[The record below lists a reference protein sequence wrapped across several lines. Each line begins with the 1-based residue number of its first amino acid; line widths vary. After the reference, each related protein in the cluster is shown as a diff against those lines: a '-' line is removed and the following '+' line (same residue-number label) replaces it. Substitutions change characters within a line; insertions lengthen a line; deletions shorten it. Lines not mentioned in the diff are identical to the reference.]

1 MGSAKQRTGEG
12 KASVKQR
19 LTRINRAL
27 SKFEGE
33 LERTVRTL
41 IAKGGHSRQELKSL
55 FDDVIER
62 LRNGQIYALAS
73 GTRGSFEAEMKRLK
87 KETLNRFKEIEF
99 LGSGQVFSDIR
110 TGVGSWLGR
119 LPVSPVVDAVRE
131 QADKTRVQLFEILNL
146 PDRKNFDAVAGRVDR
161 LEKKLQSISKKA
173 A

>member
-73 GTRGSFEAEMKRLK
+73 GTRGSIPASTLVMTGMRPTRLNCWNTK
-87 KETLNRFKEIEF
+87 
-99 LGSGQVFSDIR
+99 
-110 TGVGSWLGR
+110 
-119 LPVSPVVDAVRE
+119 P
-131 QADKTRVQLFEILNL
+131 ILA
-146 PDRKNFDAVAGRVDR
+146 R
-161 LEKKLQSISKKA
+161 
-173 A
+173 